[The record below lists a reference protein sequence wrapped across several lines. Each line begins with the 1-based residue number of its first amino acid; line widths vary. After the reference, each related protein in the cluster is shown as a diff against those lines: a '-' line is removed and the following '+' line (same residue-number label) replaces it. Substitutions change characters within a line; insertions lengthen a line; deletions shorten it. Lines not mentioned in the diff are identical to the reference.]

1 MTRRGTAN
9 QESHSPSYVAR
20 GMSCFDQFGPAAV
33 IDGMMRQSAPC
44 AANKAIRHF
53 QARSLDAERIAC
65 ALLPKG
71 GASML
76 GKTLRRRIKHGR
88 LTIIRPDGHTEQFGE
103 LTAAKPRPDV
113 AVRLKGALTSLK
125 LSLHPDLYFGE
136 LYVDGALIMERGT
149 LWDLL
154 ELLGRNHLEQRSV
167 PGNSVI
173 GPLQAFLG
181 WMRRGDSRRAATR
194 HVAHHYDLPHEHY
207 RRFLDAD
214 LQYSCAYFADPN
226 FSLEQAQEA

>member
-1 MTRRGTAN
+1 
-9 QESHSPSYVAR
+9 
-20 GMSCFDQFGPAAV
+20 
-33 IDGMMRQSAPC
+33 
-44 AANKAIRHF
+44 
-53 QARSLDAERIAC
+53 
-65 ALLPKG
+65 
-71 GASML
+71 ML
-76 GKTLRRRIKHGR
+76 GKTLRRLIKHGR

-136 LYVDGALIMERGT
+136 LYVDGALIIERGT
-149 LWDLL
+149 LWELL
-154 ELLGRNHLEQRSV
+154 ELLGRNQLEQRSV
-167 PGNSVI
+167 PGNSVF

-181 WMRRGDSRRAATR
+181 WMRGDSRRAARR

-214 LQYSCAYFADPN
+214 LQYSCAYFADPS
-226 FSLEQAQEA
+226 FSLEQAQEAKKRHIAAKLVLEPGRSVAIAVS